1 MPTKSGTSW
10 SGVASL
16 VAFCAACVAQG
27 SDRTVPGNLLHNPDF
42 GEASVSRLPTGW
54 EAWSPRPDLAPRIAV
69 LRPAGKGQASAVR
82 LASTGHKT
90 FGGLLQTVN
99 GVAGNQWYEL
109 RYRYRAEGI
118 ECPHD
123 AVTVCLAWLDAD
135 GQLIEKQF
143 VFEEEP
149 GEGDWVLVVGKRQA
163 PERARQAR
171 VELLLRGA
179 SGGSVSFGQASLAAT
194 TPPAPRV
201 ARLATVCFVPSGH
214 TPDEN
219 RRLWAE
225 QCEAAGQQG
234 ADLVC
239 LSEGIAMVGTGLSSY
254 DSRETVPGPTT
265 RVLGEVARRHRMYI
279 VAGVY
284 EWAEGALWNTAVLIG
299 RDGELVG
306 RYRKTHLPEA
316 EYVWGI
322 TPGTEY
328 PVFET
333 DLGKIGLE
341 ICYDT
346 FFPECARSLAVKGAE
361 IICLPIWGDGRE
373 ENTCWD
379 VVSRARA
386 IDNAVYFV
394 ASIYSPKRSLIIDPW
409 GHVLADT
416 AGEEGV
422 RVVEVDLNK
431 RSLTPWLSVG
441 GDGEWRTLWQK
452 ERRPST
458 YQGLAR

>member
-1 MPTKSGTSW
+1 MSS
-10 SGVASL
+10 
-16 VAFCAACVAQG
+16 
-27 SDRTVPGNLLHNPDF
+27 NLLRNPDF
-42 GEASVSRLPTGW
+42 AEASVSRLPADWDT
-54 EAWSPRPDLAPRIAV
+54 WSPREDMAPRIAA
-69 LRPAGKGQASAVR
+69 LRPGGAGDGGAAR
-82 LASTGHKT
+82 LTSIGRKT
-90 FGGLLQTVN
+90 FGGLHQTVP
-99 GVAGNQWYEL
+99 GIAGGQWYEL
-109 RYRYRAEGI
+109 RYRYRTDGI

-123 AVTVCLAWLDAD
+123 AVVVCLAWLDAD

-143 VFEEEP
+143 VFEEDG
-149 GEGDWVLVVGKRQA
+149 GEGGWAQVTGKRLA
-163 PERARQAR
+163 PERTQRAR
-171 VELLLRGA
+171 VELLLKG
-179 SGGSVSFGQASLAAT
+179 SPGGSVSFRGLSLAAAAA
-194 TPPAPRV
+194 PAPRM
-201 ARLATVCFVPSGH
+201 AKLATVCFTPHGH

-219 RRLWAE
+219 RRLWVE
-225 QCEAAGQQG
+225 QCEVAGQQG

-239 LSEGIAMVGTGLSSY
+239 LCEGIAMVGTGLSAY

-265 RVLGEVARRHRMYI
+265 QALGEVARRHRMYI

-284 EWAEGALWNTAVLIG
+284 EWAEGALWKTAVLIG
-299 RDGELVG
+299 RDGQLVG

-328 PVFET
+328 PVFDT

-346 FFPECARSLAVKGAE
+346 FFPECARSLAVNGAE

-373 ENTCWD
+373 DNSCWE

-386 IDNAVYFV
+386 IDSAVYFV

-409 GHVLADT
+409 GHILADT

-441 GDGEWRTLWQK
+441 GDGEWRTLWPK

-458 YQGLAR
+458 YRGLAE